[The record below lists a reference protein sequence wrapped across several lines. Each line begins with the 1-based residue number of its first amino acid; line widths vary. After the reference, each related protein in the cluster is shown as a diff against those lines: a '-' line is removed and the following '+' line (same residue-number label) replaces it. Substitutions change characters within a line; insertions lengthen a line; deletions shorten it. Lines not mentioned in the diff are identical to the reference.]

1 MRCGICNFSSM
12 EQTTTTIEEWDGDE
26 LIIIEDVPVERCPQC
41 GAEYFA
47 PEILEEL
54 EILFDRRHEE
64 PALQPTAV
72 LQVPVFK
79 FALVP

>member
-26 LIIIEDVPVERCPQC
+26 LIVIEDVAVERCPQC
-41 GAEYFA
+41 RAEYFA

-54 EILFDRRHEE
+54 ETLLDRRHDET
-64 PALQPTAV
+64 ALQPTAV

-79 FALVP
+79 FALAI